1 MYLRFEN
8 TLVDDPNSGRPTGVF
23 QIAYQML
30 EQPDID
36 SEDSRALKR
45 SLCWFERNL
54 LIPPKNIN
62 YKDCVFW
69 FKQDSK
75 ECTSQAWTLIR
86 VLSKYDHQVDLIKS
100 QKPAYIIYEDDHQV
114 AAVPFWDTF

>member
-54 LIPPKNIN
+54 PIAPKNIN
-62 YKDCVFW
+62 YVDGVFW

-75 ECTSQAWTLIR
+75 GCTSQAWTLIR
-86 VLSKYDHQVDLIKS
+86 VLGKYDHQVDL
-100 QKPAYIIYEDDHQV
+100 
-114 AAVPFWDTF
+114 